1 MSLSQRQY
9 SEIIADLSALENFL
23 RGLGL
28 HKGPDRLRQLA
39 KNVATIDAALKA
51 GTLIS
56 LEEREDVE
64 DLVWS
69 LVDAQEFVK
78 IYEGLKD
85 EPPDVIKPLF
95 RKALQGTL
103 HPGRETS
110 YKSNIGRNTAFEL
123 RLAAGLRKAGAQVQ
137 LGQRADLIID
147 HAGVRVYVECKRPFV
162 SSTIRANIEEAR
174 KQLRNRLNADAHPLC
189 IGLVAI
195 SVSRAIN
202 PGSRLFVADA
212 PNALQN
218 LTNDLLQ
225 IHRENSADLYNLPDL
240 RLAGILYHIY
250 TPAYVKSVPLLT
262 AAGTTVLFL
271 SQAAMRSNF
280 PVSGG
285 EALKS
290 LLQVAL

>member
-9 SEIIADLSALENFL
+9 PEIIADLAALESFL

-39 KNVATIDAALKA
+39 KNVAIIDAALKA
-51 GTLIS
+51 GTLDS
-56 LEEREDVE
+56 LEKRKDVE

-69 LVDAQEFVK
+69 LVDAQEFIK

-85 EPPDVIKPLF
+85 EPLDVMRPLL
-95 RKALQGTL
+95 RKALHGTL
-103 HPGRETS
+103 HPGRETA

-123 RLAAGLRKAGAQVQ
+123 RLAAGLRKAGAQVH
-137 LGQRADLIID
+137 LGQQADLILD
-147 HAGVRVYVECKRPFV
+147 HAGVRVYVECKRPYIP
-162 SSTIRANIEEAR
+162 STIRANIEEAR
-174 KQLRNRLNADAHPLC
+174 KQLQRRLNVDTHPQC

-218 LTNDLLQ
+218 LANDLLQ
-225 IHRENSADLYNLPDL
+225 IHKDNSADLYDLPDL

-250 TPAYVKSVPLLT
+250 TPAYVKTVSLLT
-262 AAGTTVLFL
+262 AAGQTVLL
-271 SQAAMRSNF
+271 MSHSAMQSNF

-290 LLQVAL
+290 FLQVAL